1 MNSLTTLRLYCK
13 SSIFFLMK
21 KFDKIIIFFYI
32 MLAFSYFSYI
42 VVSSDGIES
51 NPFQSVT
58 PKKITD
64 FETNQLIDIKKEI
77 LFEEM
82 SNIENFPT
90 IFPQNILD
98 VKIKSHT
105 NNVII
110 AEEELHESGIHVKLL
125 VKHTIESPN
134 THTIEIL
141 DSDAKGTIIIQTFED
156 VNSKTNLNT
165 KVHLNVKGVL
175 SVISYLP
182 ESNLIHAINTINS
195 NFVEYSKRD
204 MYENNVNLLYQE
216 ILNRSADAEGLSY
229 FSKLL
234 RNNEITENDIRIAL
248 LSSDEKISL
257 TLKSVDELNIE
268 TKNIINDLYNKIL
281 LRDTDI
287 DGLKYFGTLLETG
300 TTSDQIRT
308 ILLESDEG
316 RDVSIFHPIRNEI
329 QFLYSETLDRE
340 PDISELNHY
349 HKMID
354 NRMMTIQDIKIELEQ
369 FSEFINLKK

>member
-1 MNSLTTLRLYCK
+1 
-13 SSIFFLMK
+13 MK

-125 VKHTIESPN
+125 VKHTIEFPN

-234 RNNEITENDIRIAL
+234 RNNEITENDIRLAL

-329 QFLYSETLDRE
+329 QFLYSETLDRK